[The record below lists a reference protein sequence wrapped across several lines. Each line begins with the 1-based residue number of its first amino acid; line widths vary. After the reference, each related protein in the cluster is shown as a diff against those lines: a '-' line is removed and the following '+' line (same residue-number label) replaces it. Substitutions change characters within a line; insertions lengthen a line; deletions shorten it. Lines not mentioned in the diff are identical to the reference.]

1 MAAVTNQRE
10 RYRLSLRAIRRPF
23 IAALAVGGSL
33 AIASSASAIQ
43 VPIGSPTDQSPTKS
57 VYALYNQASNGLIQ
71 AENLIYGANA
81 LSQAPFNF
89 GAPVD
94 TRFTTKFTAPS
105 DLTSSNVAEI
115 ATDVAASANTSQM
128 EMSLCVFDIYPTQT
142 HDTNVQNAFTACTA
156 TNSPYLAAAAA
167 AYAPATTSGTVQ
179 NGVATAATA
188 WPSLSQLV
196 GNLGSATGI
205 LNSVDSASV
214 SSSATIT
221 STTSPFA
228 YDIKLSA
235 PSGGYVLPSA
245 FSLTFPAGLSVN
257 AGLVSAEVNAAT
269 NTAAVEANPSGESI
283 GTVTLATPIA
293 PLADALGATN
303 GTFTGKV
310 YVVQTGQTSG
320 QGSVTQP
327 YLELWYAPGVYQ
339 LGSFPSSLSFPLTLN
354 FGSVTVPGFSTPQP
368 LPMDSLELSFPAA
381 TSPVKSS
388 SCTTVPTVGASAIDA
403 VANLAFEFG
412 DTTDG
417 LTSLTGTP
425 TAVTLSASPTVVTN
439 QCVTVVK
446 KKKKKVRNT
455 VAGSMG
461 GLRIGNP
468 TLALRIKTGRRFG
481 TVTIGLPRGLS
492 FVKSKRLAKEISASS
507 GKVKAVRIA
516 RGKLVI
522 ALRHRVKSTT
532 IKARSGSMAET
543 AGLVNSIK
551 RHRTKRLRLSVRAG
565 SISLRATI
573 KA

>member
-1 MAAVTNQRE
+1 M
-10 RYRLSLRAIRRPF
+10 
-23 IAALAVGGSL
+23 

-57 VYALYNQASNGLIQ
+57 VYALYNQASNGLVQ

-81 LSQAPFNF
+81 LAAPPPAGFGFGTAVDPNF
-89 GAPVD
+89 
-94 TRFTTKFTAPS
+94 TKKFTAAS

-142 HDTNVQNAFTACTA
+142 HDTNVQNAFTACSA

-167 AYAPATTSGTVQ
+167 AYAPATTAGTVQ
-179 NGVATAATA
+179 NGVATAATS
-188 WPSLSQLV
+188 WPGLSQLV

-205 LNSVDSASV
+205 LNSADSATV

-235 PSGGYVLPSA
+235 PSGGYILPSA

-257 AGLVSAEVNAAT
+257 AGLVSAEINAST

-283 GTVTLATPIA
+283 GTATLATPIA

-303 GTFTGKV
+303 GTFAGKI
-310 YVVQTGQTSG
+310 YVVQTGQASG

-368 LPMDSLELSFPAA
+368 LPMESLELSFPAA

-388 SCTTVPTVGASAIDA
+388 SCTTIPTVGASATDA
-403 VANLAFEFG
+403 IANLALEFG
-412 DTTDG
+412 DTSDG

-425 TAVTLSASPTVVTN
+425 TAVTLSATPTAVTN
-439 QCVTVVK
+439 QCAAPVK
-446 KKKKKVRNT
+446 KKKRVKNT

-468 TLALRIKTGRRFG
+468 TLALRIRTGTRFG

-492 FVKSKRLAKEISASS
+492 FVKSKRLAKEVSASS
-507 GKVKAVRIA
+507 GKVKAVQIVHR
-516 RGKLVI
+516 KLVI
-522 ALRHRVKSTT
+522 RLRHRVKSTT

-543 AGLVNSIK
+543 AGLVKAIK
-551 RHRTKRLRLSVRAG
+551 RHKIKRLRISVRAG
-565 SISLRATI
+565 NISLRATI